1 MKKINTIFQLLVALL
16 FVVALVFFLAF
27 DSMRNA
33 FNIQELTAGKVV
45 VWLLVGASLFL
56 ISWLLDNIYINGL
69 KKDMKKLEV
78 EKTELKAKLYDRDQE
93 ARASS
98 APTTPTATAKSSKIQ
113 RESDFDS
120 EEEKEISRIR
130 PRQNYK

>member
-1 MKKINTIFQLLVALL
+1 MKKINTIFQLLVALF

-98 APTTPTATAKSSKIQ
+98 APTTPTATARSSKIQ
-113 RESDFDS
+113 RESNFDS

>member
-1 MKKINTIFQLLVALL
+1 MKQINTIFQLLVALF

-69 KKDMKKLEV
+69 KNDMKKLEV

-98 APTTPTATAKSSKIQ
+98 APTTPTATAKSSRIQ
-113 RESDFDS
+113 RESSFDS

>member
-1 MKKINTIFQLLVALL
+1 MKQINTIFQLLVALF

-69 KKDMKKLEV
+69 KNDMKKLEV

>member
-1 MKKINTIFQLLVALL
+1 MKKINTIFQLLVALF

-56 ISWLLDNIYINGL
+56 ISWILDNIYINGL
-69 KKDMKKLEV
+69 KNDMKKLEV

>member
-1 MKKINTIFQLLVALL
+1 MKKINTIFQLLVALF

-56 ISWLLDNIYINGL
+56 ISWILDNIYINGL
-69 KKDMKKLEV
+69 KNDMKKLEV

-98 APTTPTATAKSSKIQ
+98 APTTPTATARSSKIQ
-113 RESDFDS
+113 RESNFDS